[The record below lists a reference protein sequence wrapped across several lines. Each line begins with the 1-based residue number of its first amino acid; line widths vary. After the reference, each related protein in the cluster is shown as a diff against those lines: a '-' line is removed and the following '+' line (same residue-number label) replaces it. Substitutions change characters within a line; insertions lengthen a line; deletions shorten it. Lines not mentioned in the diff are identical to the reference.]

1 MQSLKDFILLTRP
14 ANLIIIGL
22 TMYAMRFCIMRPM
35 LVGQPHV
42 ELDLQLSEGLFFAS
56 VMSMVLLAAAGN
68 IINDYF
74 DVRVDRINKSRKLI
88 IGKTVKR
95 RVAMVA
101 HQVINGFA
109 VLLGLIVC
117 WTTGFWILGII
128 PIFIAGSLWYY
139 SVAFKKQV
147 LLGNFVVALMV
158 GIIPLW
164 AGVFELLT
172 IAGFHGESVAGI
184 NDLVIAV
191 FRWLIAFAAFA
202 FLLTL
207 AREAQKDMQ
216 DLRGD
221 AAVGFRTL
229 PAVWGLTV
237 TKAYSIVII
246 LIVIAGV
253 IWAAFFKI
261 GIQTV
266 NLSMVGFL
274 ILTVIAPLLYSILKT
289 WTGKNPKD
297 FGQSS
302 LATKIAMG
310 GGILFC
316 GVIYVLLSS

>member
-1 MQSLKDFILLTRP
+1 
-14 ANLIIIGL
+14 
-22 TMYAMRFCIMRPM
+22 MYAMRFCIVRPM

-74 DVRVDRINKSRKLI
+74 DVRVDRINKPRKVI
-88 IGKTVKR
+88 VGKTVKR

-101 HQVINGFA
+101 HQAINGVA

-117 WTTGFWILGII
+117 WATGFWILGII
-128 PIFIAGSLWYY
+128 PVFIAGSLWYY

-164 AGVFELLT
+164 AGVFELLA
-172 IAGFHGESVAGI
+172 IAGTHGGSVTGI
-184 NDLVIAV
+184 NDLVIAI
-191 FRWLIAFAAFA
+191 FRWLIAFSAFA

-207 AREAQKDMQ
+207 VREAQKDMQ

-229 PAVWGLTV
+229 PAVYGTSV
-237 TKAYSIVII
+237 TKTYSII
-246 LIVIAGV
+246 LLLVVIAGV
-253 IWAAFFKI
+253 IWAAFLKI

-266 NLSMVGFL
+266 NWSMAGFL
-274 ILTVIAPLLYSILKT
+274 VLVVLIPLAFSILKT
-289 WTGKNPKD
+289 ATGKSSRD
-297 FGQSS
+297 FGQAS